1 HRTGGVDRA
10 VRCDGR
16 PGVRTLGGPPPA
28 APALRTPPTLPRSER
43 GRTQRSRRHADI
55 SRVFERLFG
64 IVVIDGPPAPRPR
77 TDLPSPTSAV
87 HSGAGA
93 AATCRG
99 RRLVWPH
106 WSPRVGTPGPQEG
119 TSTWLHRSPR
129 PSPRSRSRPRRTA
142 APRSTTP

>member
-1 HRTGGVDRA
+1 AGPRARGGRRSQRRRGPRARGPRTCGVDRA

-16 PGVRTLGGPPPA
+16 PGGRTMGDPPPA
-28 APALRTPPTLPRSER
+28 APALRPRPTPPGSER
-43 GRTQRSRRHADI
+43 AEREDRPRHADI
-55 SRVFERLFG
+55 SHVFERLFG
-64 IVVIDGPPAPRPR
+64 IVVLDGPPAPRPR
-77 TDLPSPTSAV
+77 TDLPSPSSAV

-119 TSTWLHRSPR
+119 TSTWLHRSP
-129 PSPRSRSRPRRTA
+129 
-142 APRSTTP
+142 